1 MNARSER
8 GSVFVETALVAL
20 VVMTLF
26 LGLAQFALWFHAQHV
41 VLGAAQDGAHEA
53 ALEGAAAD
61 AGGNRARELMKAGLG
76 SMAPEA
82 GVSVRVT
89 ERLAIVTVEAAM
101 PSIVPF
107 LPTMKLRAEGR
118 AFRERFLADGERP

>member
-76 SMAPEA
+76 SMASEA

-89 ERLAIVTVEAAM
+89 ERHAIVTVEAAM

-107 LPTMKLRAEGR
+107 LPTMKLQAEGR